1 MNVKKSSESTVYSN
15 ATKLSH
21 DTETSTIT
29 LLKDMADLE
38 KQAYENK
45 LLSLSDQQKR
55 NAVQNLIIVIDKY
68 KSSLDKLVGSQGLD
82 LRL

>member
-1 MNVKKSSESTVYSN
+1 
-15 ATKLSH
+15 
-21 DTETSTIT
+21 
-29 LLKDMADLE
+29 MADLE